1 MVIILLGPPGVGKGT
16 QGELLAETLEWD
28 RLVTGDLLR
37 TARRAGTETGNKA
50 KAYMDRGDLVPDE
63 VIVALVN
70 ERISSLPDD
79 KEIIFDGFPR
89 TVPQAEA
96 LDEVLPDSG
105 RVIDAVVLLE
115 APDEIL
121 VKRIGGR
128 RSCSSCGRIY
138 NVHFDPPDV
147 EGTCD
152 ECGSD
157 LLHRSDD
164 DPDTVRHRLDVYRA
178 QTEPLVQYYES
189 GDAEVLRIDGNRGPG
204 EVQAS
209 IRSALSSHLG
219 IQD

>member
-37 TARRAGTETGNKA
+37 AARRDGTETGNRA

-63 VIVALVN
+63 VIVALVK

-79 KEIIFDGFPR
+79 QEIIFDGFPR

-96 LDEVLPDSG
+96 LDEVLPESG
-105 RVIDAVVLLE
+105 RAIDAVVLLE
-115 APDEIL
+115 APDEVL

-138 NVHFDPPDV
+138 NVHFDPPEAGD
-147 EGTCD
+147 TCD
-152 ECGSD
+152 ECGSE

-164 DPDTVRHRLDVYRA
+164 DPDTVRHRLEVYRA

-189 GDAEVLRIDGNRGPG
+189 GDAEVLRIDGNREPG

-209 IRSALSSHLG
+209 IRSALASHLG
-219 IQD
+219 IKD

>member
-16 QGELLAETLEWD
+16 QGEILAETLEWD

-37 TARRAGTETGNKA
+37 AARRAGTETGNRA

-63 VIVALVN
+63 VIVALVK

-79 KEIIFDGFPR
+79 QEIIFDGFPR

-96 LDEVLPDSG
+96 LDEVLPESG
-105 RVIDAVVLLE
+105 RTIDAVVLLE
-115 APDEIL
+115 APDEVL

-138 NVHFDPPDV
+138 NVHYDPPEA

-152 ECGSD
+152 ACGSE

-209 IRSALSSHLG
+209 IRSALAGHLG
-219 IQD
+219 IKD